1 MCRPL
6 GKGHLQA
13 VVIGFIL
20 IRQAVD
26 LRYVRE
32 FVEVRALRLCHASCL
47 ARVTS
52 YGLQAVTKVI
62 CWDRA
67 GVRYGKCGNTISTA
81 PRNFAQRGPSQS
93 ARSQIRRAQRRLV
106 DVPETQ
112 QFSAVV
118 ANIGDLQGHVVCDRL
133 LDGQRPCA
141 DVGGSQI
148 RIHILRVARRRISY
162 RSPARVLKALAVAAL
177 DRKKAGGEDA
187 PTRSSSPV
195 HTAKGL
201 TLPTRRKV
209 AAADAALEYTHV
221 ARTRPVD
228 LSAAIDAGVRR
239 TENLRCA
246 GRYLT

>member
-6 GKGHLQA
+6 GKCHLQA

-32 FVEVRALRLCHASCL
+32 LAKERPCQLIHACI
-47 ARVTS
+47 A
-52 YGLQAVTKVI
+52 GIAGEA
-62 CWDRA
+62 A
-67 GVRYGKCGNTISTA
+67 GVPGSV
-81 PRNFAQRGPSQS
+81 
-93 ARSQIRRAQRRLV
+93 ARQNLVHHWIRRPEALIRRAQRRLV
-106 DVPETQ
+106 DVTETQ

-148 RIHILRVARRRISY
+148 RIDRLRVARRRISY

-187 PTRSSSPV
+187 PTRSSSPA
-195 HTAKGL
+195 HTARGL

-209 AAADAALEYTHV
+209 AAADASLEYTHV
-221 ARTRPVD
+221 AR
-228 LSAAIDAGVRR
+228 
-239 TENLRCA
+239 
-246 GRYLT
+246 